1 MADIAL
7 RGVRKT
13 YGKIEVVHGVDLDIA
28 HGELVVILGPSGCGK
43 STLLRMVAGLEGI
56 TSGEIAI
63 AGKVVNRLEPRE
75 RGCAMV
81 FQNYALYPHMTVAQ
95 NIGYSLK
102 IAGLSKAERNDRV
115 AKVAASLGLSEFLD
129 RKPGQL
135 SGGQRQ
141 RVAMGRAMIREPKV
155 FLYDEPLSN
164 LDARLRVAMRVEI
177 RKLHQ
182 RLGTTTLFVTHDQV
196 EAMTLADR
204 IVVMNKGVVEQV
216 GTPADVYQR
225 PATTYVASF
234 IGTPG
239 LNLLHGIADVDT
251 GIVTLRD
258 GQRLAYDRQRW
269 PDVGHGPITVG
280 FRAEAVSLSPG
291 GLSGRFDFAEELG
304 AAQLI
309 HGTFAGETVIAHLAG
324 AGQLSPGA
332 PLSFHVGASDI
343 QLFDADTGHRL
354 AGETGQREQ
363 RADWRNSRGQSLN
376 PRSSTVSDAEGLV
389 NTAGR

>member
-1 MADIAL
+1 MAEIAL
-7 RGVRKT
+7 RNIRKS
-13 YGKIEVVHGVDLDIA
+13 YGKTEVVHGVDLEIER
-28 HGELVVILGPSGCGK
+28 GELIVILGPSGCGK
-43 STLLRMVAGLEGI
+43 STLLRMVAGLEAI
-56 TSGEIAI
+56 TSGEILI
-63 AGKVVNRLEPRE
+63 DGQVVNRLEPRE

-95 NIGYSLK
+95 NIGYALK
-102 IAGLSKAERNDRV
+102 IAGLSKTARLDKVRQ
-115 AKVAASLGLSEFLD
+115 VAASLGLTEFLE

-216 GTPADVYQR
+216 GTPADVYKR
-225 PATTYVASF
+225 PETTYVAGF

-239 LNLLHGIADVDT
+239 LNLLPAIAEPDAGV
-251 GIVTLRD
+251 IALRD
-258 GQRLAYDRQRW
+258 GQRLAYDTQRW
-269 PDVGHGPITVG
+269 PDVGHGPVTVG
-280 FRAEAVSLSPG
+280 FRAEALKLEAG
-291 GLSGRFDFAEELG
+291 GLSGRFDFVEELG
-304 AAQLI
+304 AAQLV
-309 HGTFAGETVIAHLAG
+309 HGTFAGETIIAHVTDARRL
-324 AGQLSPGA
+324 LPGD
-332 PLSFHVGASDI
+332 PLSFKLAPDDI
-343 QLFDADTGHRL
+343 QLFDA
-354 AGETGQREQ
+354 ETGRRMPGEVLPATE
-363 RADWRNSRGQSLN
+363 RRRVT
-376 PRSSTVSDAEGLV
+376 PTLV
-389 NTAGR
+389 KA